1 MFRGL
6 KKFREKKWV
15 AFVTNLYVVILSAFL
30 IWMFFFDTNSFLI
43 QSELQGQIDA
53 LEAEKEY
60 LKEEIKKDR
69 SILKKMSSNEAI
81 EKLAREKYLLKKK
94 NEDIFVIEFKDS
106 ITPAG
111 NE

>member
-1 MFRGL
+1 MFKGL
-6 KKFREKKWV
+6 KKFRENKWV
-15 AFVTNLYVVILSAFL
+15 IFHTNIYVLISSASL
-30 IWMFFFDTNSFLI
+30 IWMFFFPTNSFLI
-43 QSELQGQIDA
+43 QSELQGQIKA

-69 SILKKMSSNEAI
+69 SILKKMSSDEAI

-94 NEDIFVIEFKDS
+94 NEDVFIIEFKDS
-106 ITPAG
+106 ITPIG